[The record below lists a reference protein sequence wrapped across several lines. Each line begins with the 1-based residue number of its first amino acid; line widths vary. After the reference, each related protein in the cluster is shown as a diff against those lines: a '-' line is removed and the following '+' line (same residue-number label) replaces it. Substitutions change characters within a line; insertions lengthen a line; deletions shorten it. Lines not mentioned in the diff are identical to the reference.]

1 MKRMHIT
8 IIALLA
14 VSLILLG
21 VAGGVRLLA
30 KDSTLP
36 VIECSQQELRVST
49 QDGSDALLQ
58 GVTAHDDKD
67 GNLTGSIVVE
77 QITGTGTPGTVTVT
91 YAVADSDHHVASCSR
106 TVTYTDYVSP
116 RFSLSAPLI
125 YEVGEVLQVRDR
137 LGANDMI
144 DGSLKDR
151 IKISASTLSTNYVG
165 SFPITMEVT
174 NSLGDTASLTLDLV
188 VRDTSRNAPEIKLKQ
203 YLVYVTR
210 TADFDPMTYV
220 DSSSDDAEYGAVTAY
235 MPEDGLRRGVNQVT
249 YSRTSIMGQT
259 GTTTLYVI
267 VE

>member
-67 GNLTGSIVVE
+67 GDLTGSIVVE

-144 DGSLKDR
+144 DGSLKV
-151 IKISASTLSTNYVG
+151 SASTLSTNYVG

-203 YLVYVTR
+203 YLVYVTQ
-210 TADFDPMTYV
+210 TGDFDPMTYV